1 MSRTLLHI
9 SLAIFA
15 ILFVTGCSGRGR
27 VISEAKM
34 KELYVDMFISDQW
47 LRDNIKERSKAD
59 TTLFFDPIFER
70 HGVTFEDYERSLDY
84 YLAKPKTFTEIV
96 TSVAEMLQQ
105 EADRLDE
112 IANMNLKIQEERKK
126 LGEYKKVD
134 FDPDKIFRKT
144 SGCMAPVLV
153 EFKEPEPISPI
164 VSGPVAP
171 KKSASINDAR
181 RKMSEKA
188 RKNRELEKEQ
198 LNK

>member
-1 MSRTLLHI
+1 
-9 SLAIFA
+9 
-15 ILFVTGCSGRGR
+15 
-27 VISEAKM
+27 M

-70 HGVTFEDYERSLDY
+70 HGVTFEDYERSVDY
-84 YLAKPKTFTEIV
+84 YLSKPKTFTEIV

-112 IANMNLKIQEERKK
+112 IGKMNLKIQEERKK
-126 LGEYKKVD
+126 LGEYKNVD
-134 FDPDKIFRKT
+134 FASDKIFRET

-171 KKSASINDAR
+171 KKSASINDVR